1 MAPNI
6 RLLPDTI
13 INQIAAGEV
22 VERPASA
29 VKELVENAID
39 AGASRIDIRLREG
52 GLAGLSVDDDG
63 FGMMPADLEMAIRRH
78 ATSKLPE
85 DDIAR
90 INHFGFR
97 GEALPSIASV
107 SRLVITSRAEASDE
121 AWRIEVRHGEVI
133 PLSPSSRQRGTRVEI
148 SELFQSVPARLK
160 FLKTRRTEAAQSI
173 DMVKRLAMAHP
184 AVGFSLHDDDR
195 AVLELAPRLT
205 AMDHDPAEAS
215 RLRMRDIMGGRF
227 ADEAVR
233 IESHRDGASLNGFAG
248 LPTQNKATT
257 EGMHLFVNNR
267 PVRDRQ
273 WLAAVRAAYGDTLPR
288 GRHPA
293 VVLFIDLPPDDV
305 DVNVHPAKSEV
316 RFLDAAMIR
325 GLVIGALQQAL
336 AIASQQTTADG
347 GAAMLDRLRQ
357 SSGYNP
363 GWRGSSQGRG
373 WSSSPSS
380 SSSSSPD
387 WQAPGFGDSLNAPPA
402 ARLTETGA
410 MPSGHDQAGEI
421 PPADDTLPSEDY
433 PLGAARAQL
442 HKTYIVAETGDG
454 MVIIDQHAAHE
465 RLVLERMKAAME
477 QDGIER
483 QILLLPE
490 VVEPGQGEAA
500 LLLDHAEMLSRLGL
514 VIEAFGDGA
523 VLVREVPSLLG
534 QGDVASMLTDIA
546 EELQH
551 LGASTLLEDRIN
563 HILATMSCYGSVR
576 AGRGLNGQEMNAL
589 LREME
594 QTPRSGQCN
603 HGRPT
608 WISLSLA
615 EIEKLFSRR

>member
-410 MPSGHDQAGEI
+410 MHAGHDQAGEI

>member
-121 AWRIEVRHGEVI
+121 AWRIEVRHGEVM

-293 VVLFIDLPPDDV
+293 VVLFIALPPDDV

-316 RFLDAAMIR
+316 RFRDAAMIR

>member
-121 AWRIEVRHGEVI
+121 AWRIEVRHGEVM

-316 RFLDAAMIR
+316 RFRDAAMIR

-373 WSSSPSS
+373 WSSSP

-477 QDGIER
+477 QEGIER

>member
-78 ATSKLPE
+78 ATSKLTE

-316 RFLDAAMIR
+316 RFRDAAMIR

-373 WSSSPSS
+373 WSSSP

>member
-380 SSSSSPD
+380 SSSPD

-465 RLVLERMKAAME
+465 RLVLERMKSAME

>member
-316 RFLDAAMIR
+316 RFRDAAMIR

-363 GWRGSSQGRG
+363 GWRGSSQGRR
-373 WSSSPSS
+373 WSSSP

-410 MPSGHDQAGEI
+410 MHAGHDQAGEI

>member
-316 RFLDAAMIR
+316 RFRDAAMIR

-373 WSSSPSS
+373 WSSSP

-551 LGASTLLEDRIN
+551 LGASTLLEDRIK

>member
-121 AWRIEVRHGEVI
+121 AWRIEVRHGEVM

-184 AVGFSLHDDDR
+184 AVGFSLNDDDR

-316 RFLDAAMIR
+316 RFRDAAMIR

>member
-184 AVGFSLHDDDR
+184 AVGFSLNDDDR
-195 AVLELAPRLT
+195 AVLELTPRLT

-316 RFLDAAMIR
+316 RFRDAAMIR

>member
-121 AWRIEVRHGEVI
+121 AWRIEVRHGEVM

-316 RFLDAAMIR
+316 RFRDAAMIR

>member
-316 RFLDAAMIR
+316 RFRDAAMIR

-410 MPSGHDQAGEI
+410 MPSGHDKAGEI

>member
-121 AWRIEVRHGEVI
+121 AWRIEVRHGEVM

-184 AVGFSLHDDDR
+184 AVGFSLNDDDR

-316 RFLDAAMIR
+316 RFRDAAMIR

-347 GAAMLDRLRQ
+347 GAAMLDRVRQ

-373 WSSSPSS
+373 WSSSP

-454 MVIIDQHAAHE
+454 MVIIDQHAAHG

>member
-316 RFLDAAMIR
+316 RFRDAAMIR

-551 LGASTLLEDRIN
+551 LGASTLLEDGIN

>member
-316 RFLDAAMIR
+316 RFRDAAMIR

-373 WSSSPSS
+373 WSSSP

-465 RLVLERMKAAME
+465 RLVLERMKSAME

>member
-184 AVGFSLHDDDR
+184 AVGFSLNDDDR

-233 IESHRDGASLNGFAG
+233 IESHRDGAS
-248 LPTQNKATT
+248 
-257 EGMHLFVNNR
+257 
-267 PVRDRQ
+267 
-273 WLAAVRAAYGDTLPR
+273 
-288 GRHPA
+288 
-293 VVLFIDLPPDDV
+293 
-305 DVNVHPAKSEV
+305 
-316 RFLDAAMIR
+316 
-325 GLVIGALQQAL
+325 
-336 AIASQQTTADG
+336 
-347 GAAMLDRLRQ
+347 
-357 SSGYNP
+357 
-363 GWRGSSQGRG
+363 
-373 WSSSPSS
+373 
-380 SSSSSPD
+380 
-387 WQAPGFGDSLNAPPA
+387 
-402 ARLTETGA
+402 
-410 MPSGHDQAGEI
+410 
-421 PPADDTLPSEDY
+421 
-433 PLGAARAQL
+433 
-442 HKTYIVAETGDG
+442 
-454 MVIIDQHAAHE
+454 
-465 RLVLERMKAAME
+465 
-477 QDGIER
+477 
-483 QILLLPE
+483 
-490 VVEPGQGEAA
+490 
-500 LLLDHAEMLSRLGL
+500 
-514 VIEAFGDGA
+514 
-523 VLVREVPSLLG
+523 
-534 QGDVASMLTDIA
+534 
-546 EELQH
+546 
-551 LGASTLLEDRIN
+551 
-563 HILATMSCYGSVR
+563 
-576 AGRGLNGQEMNAL
+576 
-589 LREME
+589 
-594 QTPRSGQCN
+594 
-603 HGRPT
+603 
-608 WISLSLA
+608 
-615 EIEKLFSRR
+615 

>member
-184 AVGFSLHDDDR
+184 AVGFSLNDDDR
-195 AVLELAPRLT
+195 AVLELAPRLM

-316 RFLDAAMIR
+316 RFRDAAMIR

-373 WSSSPSS
+373 WSSSP

-465 RLVLERMKAAME
+465 RLVLERMKSAME

>member
-121 AWRIEVRHGEVI
+121 AWRIEVRHGEVM

-184 AVGFSLHDDDR
+184 AVGFSLNDDDR

-215 RLRMRDIMGGRF
+215 RLRMWDIMGGRF

-316 RFLDAAMIR
+316 RFRDAAMIR

-373 WSSSPSS
+373 WSSSP

>member
-410 MPSGHDQAGEI
+410 MPSGHDKAGEI

>member
-173 DMVKRLAMAHP
+173 DMLKRLAMAHP

-316 RFLDAAMIR
+316 RFRDAAMIR

-373 WSSSPSS
+373 WSSSP

>member
-6 RLLPDTI
+6 RLQPDTI

-316 RFLDAAMIR
+316 RFRDAAMIR

-373 WSSSPSS
+373 WSSSP

>member
-184 AVGFSLHDDDR
+184 AVGFSLNDDDR
-195 AVLELAPRLT
+195 AVLELAPRLM

-316 RFLDAAMIR
+316 RFRDAAMIR

-373 WSSSPSS
+373 WSSSP

>member
-121 AWRIEVRHGEVI
+121 AWRIEVRHGEVM

-184 AVGFSLHDDDR
+184 AVGFSLNDDDR

-257 EGMHLFVNNR
+257 KGMHLFVNNR

-316 RFLDAAMIR
+316 RFRDAAMIR

>member
-184 AVGFSLHDDDR
+184 AVGFSLNDDDR
-195 AVLELAPRLT
+195 AVLKLAPRLT

-316 RFLDAAMIR
+316 RFRDAAMIR

>member
-195 AVLELAPRLT
+195 AVLELAPRLM

-316 RFLDAAMIR
+316 RFRDAAMIR

>member
-316 RFLDAAMIR
+316 RFRDAAMIR

-363 GWRGSSQGRG
+363 GGRGSSQGRG

>member
-316 RFLDAAMIR
+316 RFRDAAMIR

-465 RLVLERMKAAME
+465 RLVLERMKSAME

>member
-121 AWRIEVRHGEVI
+121 AWRIEVRHGEVM

-195 AVLELAPRLT
+195 AVLELAPRLM

-316 RFLDAAMIR
+316 RFRDAAMIR

-373 WSSSPSS
+373 WSSSP

>member
-121 AWRIEVRHGEVI
+121 AWRIEVRHGEVM

-316 RFLDAAMIR
+316 RFRDAAMIR

-373 WSSSPSS
+373 WSSSP

>member
-316 RFLDAAMIR
+316 RFRDAAMIR

-465 RLVLERMKAAME
+465 RLVLERMKSAME

-500 LLLDHAEMLSRLGL
+500 LLLDHTEMLSRLGL

>member
-184 AVGFSLHDDDR
+184 AVGFSLNDDDR

-316 RFLDAAMIR
+316 RFRDAAMIR

>member
-184 AVGFSLHDDDR
+184 AVGFSLNDDDR

-316 RFLDAAMIR
+316 RFRDAAMIR

-373 WSSSPSS
+373 WSSSP

>member
-316 RFLDAAMIR
+316 RFRDAAMIR

-373 WSSSPSS
+373 WSSSP